1 MGYLVFFVLY
11 GDGKSPFG
19 VFLFSFMGPL
29 CFDQYERTLIR
40 ERYLN
45 TKKERPKTYH
55 SSRPLP
61 FIDEQFY
68 DMLYCQ

>member
-1 MGYLVFFVLY
+1 MCPLNRDQIISWGLLCY
-11 GDGKSPFG
+11 GQF
-19 VFLFSFMGPL
+19 
-29 CFDQYERTLIR
+29 ERTLIR

-45 TKKERPKTYH
+45 IKKERPKTYH
-55 SSRPLP
+55 SFRSLP

>member
-1 MGYLVFFVLY
+1 MGMGRAYL
-11 GDGKSPFG
+11 GSS
-19 VFLFSFMGPL
+19 FSVSWGLL
-29 CFDQYERTLIR
+29 CYDQYERTLIR

-55 SSRPLP
+55 SSRSLP